1 MLNNRYNF
9 PFGFVFFRNI
19 LNPYVNILFLSSK
32 PNPEHIFRKKEV
44 SNYGYK

>member
-19 LNPYVNILFLSSK
+19 LNPYVNILFFIIKTESRAY
-32 PNPEHIFRKKEV
+32 I
-44 SNYGYK
+44 